1 VALFAGGPALVLG
14 AIALVVGG
22 LVAGVVVVVAS
33 ATGLVA
39 WARLRG
45 ERRLLA
51 AVGGRPADP
60 VADPRLWNLID
71 GLSIGAGVR
80 APRVLVIDSPG
91 LNALA
96 AGMRPTR
103 ALVGVTTGLLAE
115 LDRIELEAVLAVE
128 LTEIRRQEIVPG
140 TLLAATFGWGR
151 RLGVSADH
159 DARSDQAAVTLTR
172 YPPALASA
180 LEKVDAKGA
189 HVAGQ
194 PVSMAHLWLADP
206 TGPATGGRPP
216 GTRGR
221 GRLPLPERIEALRE
235 L

>member
-1 VALFAGGPALVLG
+1 
-14 AIALVVGG
+14 
-22 LVAGVVVVVAS
+22 
-33 ATGLVA
+33 
-39 WARLRG
+39 
-45 ERRLLA
+45 
-51 AVGGRPADP
+51 
-60 VADPRLWNLID
+60 
-71 GLSIGAGVR
+71 
-80 APRVLVIDSPG
+80 
-91 LNALA
+91 
-96 AGMRPTR
+96 
-103 ALVGVTTGLLAE
+103 
-115 LDRIELEAVLAVE
+115 VE

-194 PVSMAHLWLADP
+194 PASMAHLWLADP
-206 TGPATGGRPP
+206 TSPATGGRRP
-216 GTRGR
+216 GSRGR
-221 GRLPLPERIEALRE
+221 GRLPVPERIEALRE